1 MKRTLKR
8 AQSDQ
13 LEVEESNPPTKSL
26 RTTPPPV
33 AFDYKSLL
41 DAEIE
46 RSGEE
51 PDGWF
56 LKHMNRGMATEMQ
69 KLKRLAAELEEER
82 EARRV
87 EVQSALSSV
96 NDFTASWVGLEVALS
111 ALLGDNKVVES
122 VLENELKSNGGSPAA
137 PATASTGCSSS
148 VEPSTALLEKI
159 ARTLSTSEAHDAVE
173 LLPQGASTSSDLA
186 SATSALSKR
195 SHFVATGVASLLE
208 KATKASPVDL
218 TGIAQGIS
226 KFEKMKVQ
234 EATIVEL
241 SASRDKF
248 RDDAK
253 RSQRKLDKLAAGVPA
268 EEILRD
274 TEKVVG
280 GDSNGGTSAASA
292 AATSSSGANSPGPA
306 SSTMTTASAAATPVV
321 PSAQMDEVKKIS
333 EHRKA
338 KIEVLEK
345 QLTTLKKDLNVAN
358 AAATRGTAT
367 VAEHQVKSHPLYSA
381 QSASLAMATSNLKVA
396 EDNFSAL
403 SEKFAQMKGKLNLA
417 EKSLG
422 DLTQTSNNQVNELLE
437 EKQKKCAGLEATVAK
452 LKFKLNQAVEG
463 GRQALSIKSSMAE
476 MKTLVET
483 LTTQNKKLQKQV
495 DAHAKKAALPPPPNP
510 KSPPSVEEL
519 LVENSSLRSQL
530 SDSENLMNEIDSLE
544 QERDLLAKT
553 NARLQ
558 KQALDKEDRN
568 NNSMSEMLKFKQ
580 LHDQAKDENV
590 ALNEQIKKAEE
601 VSNAARAVEMMCKNI
616 EQELKNKTNKAE
628 ELEARLQKDISKE
641 KAERLKAEASL
652 AEAKN
657 ATASTDA
664 SSSQMQKRAD
674 ELVNEVADCKAAKNH
689 LEEQLVCCKAER
701 DRALEQA
708 ANSTGSGDR
717 MLELQV
723 KNLKS
728 KITCHVCNDKEKN
741 VILKSCNHMFCSS
754 CITTRLENR
763 DRKCPACGKKFT
775 QKDVTDIWLTG

>member
-13 LEVEESNPPTKSL
+13 LEAGESKPPSKTA
-26 RTTPPPV
+26 RTTPPSV
-33 AFDYKSLL
+33 NFDYKSLL
-41 DAEIE
+41 DAEID
-46 RSGEE
+46 RSGKE

-87 EVQSALSSV
+87 DVENSLKSV
-96 NDFTASWVGLEVALS
+96 NDFTASWLGLEVSLS
-111 ALLGDNKVVES
+111 ALLGDQEVVES
-122 VLENELKSNGGSPAA
+122 VLKNELKSNGAG
-137 PATASTGCSSS
+137 
-148 VEPSTALLEKI
+148 VKPSTPLLDKI
-159 ARTLSTSEAHDAVE
+159 ARTLSTSEAHEAVK

-186 SATSALSKR
+186 SAATALSRR
-195 SHFVATGVASLLE
+195 SNFVATGVASLLE
-208 KATKASPVDL
+208 KTTKSSPVDL
-218 TGIAQGIS
+218 TGIAAGIF
-226 KFEKMKVQ
+226 KFEKMKIQ
-234 EATIVEL
+234 EATIAEL
-241 SASRDKF
+241 SASRDKY
-248 RDDAK
+248 RDEAK
-253 RSQRKLDKLAAGVPA
+253 RSQRKLDKLAAGVPV
-268 EEILRD
+268 EEVLRD
-274 TEKVVG
+274 TEKVAPT
-280 GDSNGGTSAASA
+280 DSNGTPAALAS
-292 AATSSSGANSPGPA
+292 TTSSGANSPGPV
-306 SSTMTTASAAATPVV
+306 SSTTNAASVAATPVV

-333 EHRKA
+333 EHRKV
-338 KIEVLEK
+338 KVEELEGQVTKLQK
-345 QLTTLKKDLNVAN
+345 QLNSAKV
-358 AAATRGTAT
+358 AATRGTAT

-381 QSASLAMATSNLKVA
+381 QSARLAMATSNLQVA
-396 EDNFSAL
+396 EDNFSNL
-403 SEKFAQMKGKLNLA
+403 SKKFSEIKGKLNLA
-417 EKSLG
+417 EKSLE
-422 DLTQTSNNQVNELLE
+422 DLTQASNNQVNELLE
-437 EKQKKCAGLEATVAK
+437 ETQTKCAGLEATVAK

-463 GRQALSIKSSMAE
+463 GRQALSFKSSMAE

-495 DAHAKKAALPPPPNP
+495 DAHGKKAALPPPPNT

-519 LVENSSLRSQL
+519 LVENNALRSQL

-558 KQALDKEDRN
+558 KQAVDKEDRN

-580 LHDQAKDENV
+580 LHDQAKDENI
-590 ALNEQIKKAEE
+590 ALREQIKRAEE
-601 VSNAARAVEMMCKNI
+601 VSNAAKAVEMMCKKI
-616 EQELKNKTNKAE
+616 EQELKNKTVKAE
-628 ELEARLQKDISKE
+628 QLEARLQKDISNE
-641 KAERLKAEASL
+641 KTERLKAEASL
-652 AEAKN
+652 TEAKN
-657 ATASTDA
+657 ATASTDV

-674 ELVNEVADCKAAKNH
+674 ELVNEVATYKAAKNH

-708 ANSTGSGDR
+708 SNSTGSSDK

-723 KNLKS
+723 KHLKS